1 MQMTIELPNVLGER
15 LKMLPAPNDFIIN
28 ILTKALET
36 HLQLKLNKSYRIEDA
51 FGLYQPKKTVSLED
65 MERLKIERVGLSTIR

>member
-28 ILTKALET
+28 IIY
-36 HLQLKLNKSYRIEDA
+36 N
-51 FGLYQPKKTVSLED
+51 
-65 MERLKIERVGLSTIR
+65 

>member
-28 ILTKALET
+28 ILAKALET
-36 HLQLKLNKSYRIEDA
+36 HLQPNKSYRIEDA
-51 FGLYQPKKTVSLED
+51 FALYQPKKTVSLED
-65 MERLKIERVGLSTIR
+65 MEQAM